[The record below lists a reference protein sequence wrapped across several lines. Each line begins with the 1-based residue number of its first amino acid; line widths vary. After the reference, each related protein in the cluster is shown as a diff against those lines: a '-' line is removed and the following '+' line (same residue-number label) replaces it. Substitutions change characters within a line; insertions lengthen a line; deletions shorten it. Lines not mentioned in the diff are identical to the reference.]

1 VVSVSGLGGVCG
13 SSQASSL
20 AVIVVRSGNATQVA
34 APGARRTGITR
45 VEISYQYDKED
56 DCKWNHRYPQTPHDQ
71 LMSLSGRDDRV
82 EHDGK
87 DQTHEQTT
95 QVGKV
100 VNAGDEPNT
109 D

>member
-1 VVSVSGLGGVCG
+1 
-13 SSQASSL
+13 
-20 AVIVVRSGNATQVA
+20 
-34 APGARRTGITR
+34 
-45 VEISYQYDKED
+45 
-56 DCKWNHRYPQTPHDQ
+56 
-71 LMSLSGRDDRV
+71 MSLSGRDNRV

-100 VNAGDEPNT
+100 VNAGDEPDT

>member
-1 VVSVSGLGGVCG
+1 MLKE
-13 SSQASSL
+13 
-20 AVIVVRSGNATQVA
+20 VRR
-34 APGARRTGITR
+34 ARTRTGITR

-71 LMSLSGRDDRV
+71 LMSLGGRDDWV

-95 QVGKV
+95 QMGKV
-100 VNAGDEPNT
+100 VNAGDKPDT